1 MCRHTSDVAPTR
13 THTRTHTYG
22 MIGFNIVLNCV
33 RNLVEKPECDYFNIN
48 NHTCSHTYIV
58 EMFATILSILVF
70 VNKLI
75 KMVWMSM

>member
-1 MCRHTSDVAPTR
+1 MCRHTSDVAP
-13 THTRTHTYG
+13 TRTHTYG

-33 RNLVEKPECDYFNIN
+33 RNSVEKPECDYFNIN
-48 NHTCSHTYIV
+48 NHTCSHTYTHEIV
-58 EMFATILSILVF
+58 EIFATILSILVF